1 MSDEQAQSNA
11 GGLPVPRS
19 TEGGSVA
26 YPLASGRQVR
36 VSTGADW
43 QSEHL
48 QVISPDG
55 KVEIEILLTANGPVV
70 RVSGGALQMDSPN
83 SIQLR
88 AAGGVEIEAEELR
101 VRTRKS
107 VHLNG
112 ETIRLN
118 CDEGVP
124 PEGGAAQLEAPPET
138 KSGCCEH

>member
-1 MSDEQAQSNA
+1 MSEAESQNKAD
-11 GGLPVPRS
+11 GLPVPKAS
-19 TEGGSVA
+19 EVGLVA

-48 QVISPDG
+48 QVISRDG

-70 RVSGGALQMDSPN
+70 RVSGGALQMDSAG

-124 PEGGAAQLEAPPET
+124 PEGGSAPAEALPVKE
-138 KSGCCEH
+138 SGCCEH